1 MEEFMNIYLIREYVN
16 RLRKEDVNNYALKQ
30 NIVLD
35 NSEIDFIYSYIKNNY
50 RKILSRDISLSLDE
64 VKPKLRDSTYN
75 KLVILIYNNRDKIN
89 SFINKIRD

>member
-1 MEEFMNIYLIREYVN
+1 MNIYLIREYVN

-50 RKILSRDISLSLDE
+50 RKILSRDISLSLEE
-64 VKPKLRDSTYN
+64 VKPKLKDSTYN

>member
-75 KLVILIYNNRDKIN
+75 KLVILIYNNRDKIK

>member
-1 MEEFMNIYLIREYVN
+1 MNIYLIREYVN

-35 NSEIDFIYSYIKNNY
+35 NSEIDIKNNY

>member
-1 MEEFMNIYLIREYVN
+1 MNIYLIREYVN

-64 VKPKLRDSTYN
+64 VKPKFRDSTYN

>member
-1 MEEFMNIYLIREYVN
+1 MNIYLIREYVN

-50 RKILSRDISLSLDE
+50 RKILNRDISLSLEE

>member
-1 MEEFMNIYLIREYVN
+1 MNIYLIREYVN

-75 KLVILIYNNRDKIN
+75 KLVILIYNSSAYN
-89 SFINKIRD
+89 FL

>member
-1 MEEFMNIYLIREYVN
+1 MNIYLIREYVN

-75 KLVILIYNNRDKIN
+75 KLVILIYNNIDKIN

>member
-1 MEEFMNIYLIREYVN
+1 MNIYLIREYVN

>member
-1 MEEFMNIYLIREYVN
+1 MNIYLIREYVN

-30 NIVLD
+30 NIVLG

>member
-1 MEEFMNIYLIREYVN
+1 MNIYLIREYVN

-75 KLVILIYNNRDKIN
+75 KLVILIYYNRDKIN

>member
-1 MEEFMNIYLIREYVN
+1 MNIYLIREYVN

-50 RKILSRDISLSLDE
+50 RKVLSRDISLSLEE

>member
-1 MEEFMNIYLIREYVN
+1 MNIYLIREYVN

-50 RKILSRDISLSLDE
+50 RKILSRDISLSLEE
-64 VKPKLRDSTYN
+64 VKPKLKDSNYN

>member
-1 MEEFMNIYLIREYVN
+1 MNIYLIREYVN

-50 RKILSRDISLSLDE
+50 RKILNRDISLSLEE
-64 VKPKLRDSTYN
+64 VKPKLKDSTYN

>member
-1 MEEFMNIYLIREYVN
+1 MNIYLIREYVN

-75 KLVILIYNNRDKIN
+75 NL
-89 SFINKIRD
+89 

>member
-1 MEEFMNIYLIREYVN
+1 MNIYLIREYVN

-64 VKPKLRDSTYN
+64 VKPKLRDSTDN

>member
-1 MEEFMNIYLIREYVN
+1 MNIYLIREYVN

-50 RKILSRDISLSLDE
+50 RKILSRDISLSLEE

>member
-1 MEEFMNIYLIREYVN
+1 MNIYLIREYVN

-50 RKILSRDISLSLDE
+50 RKILSRDISLSLEE
-64 VKPKLRDSTYN
+64 VKPKLKDSTRKNYS
-75 KLVILIYNNRDKIN
+75 LTR
-89 SFINKIRD
+89 

>member
-1 MEEFMNIYLIREYVN
+1 MNIYLIREYVN

-50 RKILSRDISLSLDE
+50 RKILSRDISLSLEE
-64 VKPKLRDSTYN
+64 VKPNLKDSTYN